1 MRVYLITQQT
11 EQSTWL
17 HKALKKV
24 ERLWKFLYLYKMKV
38 QFSDNGEIINLKDY
52 QPLNHNGDFKSWYS
66 KFIVD
71 YMRESAPMVGADS
84 NHEYMLGYAQRAVIS
99 NNEDIRATSEEEFVS
114 DLIENGHIK
123 ILET

>member
-17 HKALKKV
+17 HNALKKV

-38 QFSDNGEIINLKDY
+38 QFSDNGEIIEAKS
-52 QPLNHNGDFKSWYS
+52 FKE
-66 KFIVD
+66 IVD
-71 YMRESAPMVGADS
+71 YMRETALFVGDDS
-84 NHEYMLGYAQRAVIS
+84 NHEYMIGYAQRAVIS
-99 NNEDIRATSEEEFVS
+99 NNEDIRATTEDEFIH
-114 DLIENGHIK
+114 DLIEKGHIK